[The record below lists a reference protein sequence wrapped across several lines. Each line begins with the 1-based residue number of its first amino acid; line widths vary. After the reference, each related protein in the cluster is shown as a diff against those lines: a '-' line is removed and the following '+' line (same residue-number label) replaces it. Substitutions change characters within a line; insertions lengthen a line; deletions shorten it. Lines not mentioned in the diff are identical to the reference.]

1 MENQKEFEKNYEQ
14 RMQYMLM
21 PIRQMKQYVSEN
33 FEVRHNVITDVYEYR
48 RKPGE
53 KAQEPSEE
61 SLGTGAE
68 RQKAR
73 ERARKPSEKS
83 LGTEAER
90 QEAGAD
96 LWRPLDERGF
106 NTIACGIED
115 ANIFCLDSRIKHW
128 LRSDFAKDYH
138 PVRQWLESVR
148 GKWDGVDRTADLFS
162 RISPYRYCREMGR
175 IWLRAVVSQ
184 WMGYD
189 MKHANAVMLLL
200 VSPQQGL
207 HKSTFVRELLP
218 PALRD
223 YYTDDFSL
231 SAKGNAQRKLVEFAI
246 VNIDEFDKENPKKMP
261 ELKTLMQTMKPSFI
275 GAYKKNF
282 NRLPRIA
289 SFVGTSNSRR
299 LLYDHTGSRRFLILE
314 PKDMIRTGDFDYVQ
328 LYAQMVHEVE
338 SGLPTYFTKT
348 QEREMQR
355 RNLRYMVKDD
365 VETLFYANFRLPRNN
380 QEGELITTKEILQK
394 MSAQD
399 HHVVRRL
406 SPIGLGLRLN
416 EMGITPRH
424 TRRGNAYR
432 LIKR

>member
-1 MENQKEFEKNYEQ
+1 MENKEKFTQNYEQ
-14 RMQYMLM
+14 RKQYFLM
-21 PIRQMKQYVSEN
+21 PVREMKQFVAST
-33 FEVRHNVITDVYEYR
+33 FEVRHNVITDVYEFR
-48 RKPGE
+48 RK
-53 KAQEPSEE
+53 
-61 SLGTGAE
+61 
-68 RQKAR
+68 
-73 ERARKPSEKS
+73 
-83 LGTEAER
+83 TEDKV
-90 QEAGAD
+90 QEAVDNA
-96 LWRPLDERGF
+96 WRPLDERGF
-106 NTIACGIED
+106 NTIACGIEE

-128 LRSDFAKDYH
+128 LRSDFATDYH
-138 PVRQWLESVR
+138 PVRQWLDAVR

-189 MKHANAVMLLL
+189 TEHANAVMLLL

-218 PALRD
+218 PELRD

-275 GAYKKNF
+275 GSYKKNF

-289 SFVGTSNSRR
+289 SFVGTSNSRQ
-299 LLYDHTGSRRFLILE
+299 LLHDRTGSRRFLILE
-314 PKDMIRTGDFDYVQ
+314 PKEMIRTGGIDYVQ
-328 LYAQMVHEVE
+328 LYAQMIHEVE
-338 SGLPTYFTKT
+338 AGFPTYFTKA

-365 VETLFYANFRLPRNN
+365 VDTLFSTFFRLPRNN
-380 QEGELITTKEILQK
+380 DEGTLITAKEVLDK
-394 MSAQD
+394 LSAQD
-399 HHVVRRL
+399 EHVMRHYSPTTIGQRL
-406 SPIGLGLRLN
+406 VDMGL
-416 EMGITPRH
+416 TPRH
-424 TRRGNAYR
+424 TRRGHAYR
-432 LIKR
+432 LVVL